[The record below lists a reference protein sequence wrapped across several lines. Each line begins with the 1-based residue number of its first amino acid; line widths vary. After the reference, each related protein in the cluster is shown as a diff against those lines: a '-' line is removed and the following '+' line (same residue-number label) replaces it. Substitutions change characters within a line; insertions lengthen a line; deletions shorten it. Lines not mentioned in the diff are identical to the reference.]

1 MTRFSPSRFYLTSAA
16 VAMGLAAF
24 SGWWA
29 VSWLPALLPG
39 LLFLASAAL
48 LLTLALQPII
58 EIHESHLQIGG
69 RGLLWNEIRRIDQT
83 GWAAPLVAYLTLAD
97 GSRVRLLYP
106 GDMETGNQL
115 LGAVQQRSTQ
125 ALINGVP
132 YRQIFGEP
140 AAPPPT
146 PPMAAPRVRLLTPED
161 EAEVERLY
169 RELKRAGRFD
179 PED

>member
-1 MTRFSPSRFYLTSAA
+1 MTRYSPSRFYLISAA

-24 SGWWA
+24 SGWCA
-29 VSWLPALLPG
+29 VAWLPALLPG

-48 LLTLALQPII
+48 LLTLALQPPI
-58 EIHESHLQIGG
+58 EIHDDRLLIGARAIG
-69 RGLLWNEIRRIDQT
+69 WNEIRRVDQT
-83 GWAAPLVAYLTLAD
+83 GWAAPMVAYLTLAD

-106 GDMETGNQL
+106 GDMETSNQL
-115 LGAVQQRSTQ
+115 LGAVQQHATH

-140 AAPPPT
+140 AGPPPAR
-146 PPMAAPRVRLLTPED
+146 MASPRVRLLTPED
-161 EAEVERLY
+161 EAEVERMYL
-169 RELKRAGRFD
+169 ELKRAGRVD